1 MNNTIKISVWSIAMP
16 IIAWLVL
23 GLSQLKLNIGLVEPI
38 LMATVLIGAVLAAV
52 HHAETIAH
60 KLGEPFGTL
69 LLASAITIIEVGLI
83 LSLMLTGGPETAA
96 LARDTV
102 FAAVMIILT
111 GIVGLCLLIG
121 GVLYK
126 EQVFKL
132 HGAIV
137 SLSTLA
143 AIMVLTLILPN
154 YTLTTA
160 GPIYSSSQLAFIA
173 LVSLVLYG
181 TFVFVQVV
189 RHRNYFLNV
198 KDIDVKDIDFK
209 SSDLNNELTKDSDA
223 QDAYAQS
230 GSALNISNKIIYLS
244 TLLLLI
250 SLAAVVLLAKSLA
263 PTIENFV
270 TLIRAP
276 HQLVGVII
284 ASVVLLPEGLAA
296 VRAAR
301 NNMFQTSL
309 NLALGSA
316 LATIGLTIPAVALFS
331 LITGWTLIL
340 GIDIKSTVLLLL
352 ALFINAIS
360 LATGRT
366 NVLQGVI
373 LLVIFGVYL
382 FTTVIP

>member
-1 MNNTIKISVWSIAMP
+1 MNNCLRISSWSIVAP
-16 IIAWLVL
+16 IIAWLIL
-23 GLSQLKLNIGLVEPI
+23 ALSQLHLNLGSIESVLMAVGLV
-38 LMATVLIGAVLAAV
+38 GAVLAAV

-60 KLGEPFGTL
+60 KLGEPYGTL
-69 LLASAITIIEVGLI
+69 LLATSITVIEVGLI

-121 GVLYK
+121 GILYK

-132 HGAIV
+132 HGANV

-143 AIMVLTLILPN
+143 AIVVLTLILPN
-154 YTLTTA
+154 YTLTTT
-160 GPIYSSSQLAFIA
+160 GPIYSTSQLAFIA

-181 TFVFVQVV
+181 SFVFVQAV
-189 RHRNYFLNV
+189 RHRNYFLNATDNSEQYLDNQNKV
-198 KDIDVKDIDFK
+198 T
-209 SSDLNNELTKDSDA
+209 NME
-223 QDAYAQS
+223 AYV
-230 GSALNISNKIIYLS
+230 SAG
-244 TLLLLI
+244 LLLL
-250 SLAAVVLLAKSLA
+250 SLIAVVLLAKSLA
-263 PTIENFV
+263 PTIEKFV
-270 TLIRAP
+270 LLIHAP

-284 ASVVLLPEGLAA
+284 ASIVLLPEGLAA

-301 NNMFQTSL
+301 KNMFQTSL

-316 LATIGLTIPAVALFS
+316 LASIGLTIPAVAILS

-340 GIDIKSTVLLLL
+340 GIDMKSTVLLLL
-352 ALFINAIS
+352 ALFVNAIS

-366 NVLQGVI
+366 NILQGVI
-373 LLVIFGVYL
+373 LLVVFGVYL
-382 FTTVIP
+382 FTTVVP

>member
-1 MNNTIKISVWSIAMP
+1 MKNSLNISTWSIITP
-16 IIAWLVL
+16 IFAWLIL
-23 GLSQLKLNIGLVEPI
+23 GLSQLHLNLDFTYWGAIESI
-38 LMATVLIGAVLAAV
+38 LMAVSLIGAVLAGV
-52 HHAETIAH
+52 HHAESIAH
-60 KLGEPFGTL
+60 RLGEPFGTL
-69 LLASAITIIEVGLI
+69 VLATAITIIEVGLI
-83 LSLMLTGGPETAA
+83 LSLMLTGGPDTAS

-121 GVLYK
+121 GMLYK

-132 HGAIV
+132 HGANV

-143 AIMVLTLILPN
+143 AIVVLTLILPN
-154 YTLTTA
+154 YTLTTI

-173 LVSLVLYG
+173 LVALTLYG

-189 RHRNYFLNV
+189 RHRNYFLDATD
-198 KDIDVKDIDFK
+198 KDAESIG
-209 SSDLNNELTKDSDA
+209 LRTPP
-223 QDAYAQS
+223 
-230 GSALNISNKIIYLS
+230 SNSKVIYVS
-244 TLLLLI
+244 TALLLI
-250 SLAAVVLLAKSLA
+250 SLSAVVLLAKSLA
-263 PTIENFV
+263 PTIESFV
-270 TLIRAP
+270 HLIHAP

-301 NNMFQTSL
+301 KNMFQTSL

-316 LATIGLTIPAVALFS
+316 LATIGLTIPAVAIFS
-331 LITGWTLIL
+331 LLTGWTLTL
-340 GIDIKSTVLLLL
+340 GIDMKSTVLLLL
-352 ALFINAIS
+352 ALFVNAIS

>member
-1 MNNTIKISVWSIAMP
+1 MTKKLNISAWSIAAP
-16 IIAWLVL
+16 IVAWLL
-23 GLSQLKLNIGLVEPI
+23 L
-38 LMATVLIGAVLAAV
+38 ATVQLNLNLGHIEPVLMSVGLIGAVLAAV

-60 KLGEPFGTL
+60 KLGEPYGTL
-69 LLASAITIIEVGLI
+69 LLATAITVIEVGLI

-121 GVLYK
+121 GMLYK

-132 HGAIV
+132 HGANV

-143 AIMVLTLILPN
+143 AIVVLTLILPN
-154 YTLTTA
+154 YTLTTT
-160 GPIYSSSQLAFIA
+160 GPIYSNSQLAFIA

-181 TFVFVQVV
+181 SFVFVQAV
-189 RHRNYFLNV
+189 RHRNYFL
-198 KDIDVKDIDFK
+198 DATDHQELLLIDQ
-209 SSDLNNELTKDSDA
+209 TKVSNTNT
-223 QDAYAQS
+223 YV
-230 GSALNISNKIIYLS
+230 SAG
-244 TLLLLI
+244 LLLL
-250 SLAAVVLLAKSLA
+250 SLVAVVLLAKSLA
-263 PTIENFV
+263 PTIESFV
-270 TLIRAP
+270 ASIHAP

-284 ASVVLLPEGLAA
+284 ASIVLLPEGLAA

-301 NNMFQTSL
+301 KNMFQTSL

-316 LATIGLTIPAVALFS
+316 LASIGLTIPAVAILS

-340 GIDIKSTVLLLL
+340 GIDMKSTVLLLL
-352 ALFINAIS
+352 ALFVNAIS

-382 FTTVIP
+382 FTTIVP